1 MPRARARMPVEN
13 VGSVGRDGA
22 VHYARPPWGYPDG
35 KSSFFHDGFS
45 STSPRASSS
54 GAPHPR
60 ICPAR
65 APQARNP
72 GALGMAL
79 AACRARPWPVHPLSR
94 SPGGT
99 AARSSERGEPHSM
112 RGRGAPARRTRAKH
126 APIAHVWPPIGQHT
140 HKIRKHPP
148 HPTLG
153 RSAVDG
159 ANLVMTKKSTIHRS
173 GARSAAGS
181 SATRSSSAM
190 PAAFDE
196 QARRPN
202 SNPPCRAHSSLLL
215 PSTPPVAAPFLC
227 RSH

>member
-1 MPRARARMPVEN
+1 MSVPQSPQDCGSAGARATCGLGKRPVQ
-13 VGSVGRDGA
+13 GQARQDSALAGRERGRRASAAHRKSSLEASSTRNHREKTNFSLRDSPMEVSHTCSGPTKESIKIYVCVCVCITSA
-22 VHYARPPWGYPDG
+22 RVHYARPPWGYPDG

-126 APIAHVWPPIGQHT
+126 APIAHVWPPIGQ
-140 HKIRKHPP
+140 
-148 HPTLG
+148 
-153 RSAVDG
+153 
-159 ANLVMTKKSTIHRS
+159 
-173 GARSAAGS
+173 
-181 SATRSSSAM
+181 
-190 PAAFDE
+190 
-196 QARRPN
+196 
-202 SNPPCRAHSSLLL
+202 
-215 PSTPPVAAPFLC
+215 
-227 RSH
+227 